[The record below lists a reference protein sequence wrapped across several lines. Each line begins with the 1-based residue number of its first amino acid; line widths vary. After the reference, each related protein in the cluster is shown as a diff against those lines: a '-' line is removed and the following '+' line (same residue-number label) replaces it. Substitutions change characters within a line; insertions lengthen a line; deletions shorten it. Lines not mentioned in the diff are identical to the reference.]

1 MQIMSDHQPPSVSV
15 VIPCFNAAATMLSE
29 AIESVLAQ
37 DANICEI
44 LVVDDASSD
53 PYAAKNVADHFA
65 NQFDGVRLI
74 RHTHNRG
81 GSAARNTGIDQAT
94 GDLIALLD
102 ADDVWLPGKL
112 AKQIRAL
119 LDFGSG
125 EISPLSFCA
134 SNCLLESGDLRRP
147 ANHTRPNNYRPLW
160 RYFLEEDCALQ
171 TSTLL
176 LPAQL
181 AKAVRFT
188 PNLPR
193 HQDWDFAIRL
203 QQAGAQIVY
212 LDECLSH
219 YRLHDNPGRVSR
231 MPKAARNSL
240 VWFRQMRGHIPEAAM
255 QQFFFTRLISRNAFA
270 APWSLILAVSG
281 AAMLSPKTA
290 ISTMIASRRRP
301 SIAKRDLMP
310 KTGAF
315 E

>member
-1 MQIMSDHQPPSVSV
+1 
-15 VIPCFNAAATMLSE
+15 MLSE

-53 PYAAKNVADHFA
+53 PYAAKNVADQFANQFA

-74 RHTHNRG
+74 QHTHNRG
-81 GSAARNTGIDQAT
+81 GSAARNTGIDQAK

-134 SNCLLESGDLRRP
+134 SNCLLESDNLRRP
-147 ANHTRPNNYRPLW
+147 ANHTGPNNYRPLW

-240 VWFRQMRGHIPEAAM
+240 VWFRQMRGRIPAPAM
-255 QQFFFTRLISRNAFA
+255 QRFFFTRVISRNAFA
-270 APWSLILAVSG
+270 APWSLILAVAG

-290 ISTMIASRRRP
+290 ISTMIASRRKP
-301 SIAKRDLMP
+301 SIAKADLMP
-310 KTGAF
+310 KTGAM
-315 E
+315 EKSH

>member
-1 MQIMSDHQPPSVSV
+1 
-15 VIPCFNAAATMLSE
+15 MLAE
-29 AIESVLAQ
+29 AIESVIAQ

-53 PYAAKNVADHFA
+53 PSAAKNVAD
-65 NQFDGVRLI
+65 QYDDVRLI

-81 GSAARNTGIDQAT
+81 GSAARNTGIDEAK

-102 ADDVWLPGKL
+102 ADDVWLPEKL

-125 EISPLSFCA
+125 QISPLSFCA

-147 ANHTRPNNYRPLW
+147 ANHMRPSNHRPLW
-160 RYFLEEDCALQ
+160 RYFLEEHCALQ

-181 AKAVRFT
+181 AKAVRFK
-188 PNLPR
+188 PDLPR

-203 QQAGAQIVY
+203 QLAGAQIVY

-219 YRLHDNPGRVSR
+219 YRLHNDAGRISS
-231 MPKAARNSL
+231 MPKAVRNSL
-240 VWFRQMRGHIPEAAM
+240 VWFRQMRGHIPAPAM
-255 QQFFFTRLISRNAFA
+255 QQFFFGKLLCRKAMA
-270 APWSLILAVSG
+270 APWSLTVALTGAV
-281 AAMLSPKTA
+281 MLSPKTA
-290 ISTMIASRRRP
+290 ISTVISSRR
-301 SIAKRDLMP
+301 KHH
-310 KTGAF
+310 
-315 E
+315 